1 MSSESY
7 EFHVTI
13 LGYFNLGSSCIG
25 SGLAYQIYLAF
36 RCTKASTSLITS
48 HINNTHAQ
56 ILKCITHAISFK
68 GNHYNPT
75 LVAFKIL
82 GRHSPYK
89 IFSKNFIH
97 LIYMQKV
104 CQSKYIFNLFCGPDR
119 TWTCDPLIMSQLL
132 LTNWA
137 TGPML
142 YQFIYYKKYAKV
154 SNFYISTANKST
166 V

>member
-1 MSSESY
+1 MHHSVRGLDYNINHIRNVATYSFIFSFSY
-7 EFHVTI
+7 CNLTEFKILSLYNLDSTI
-13 LGYFNLGSSCIG
+13 ISNLGYFCIG

-36 RCTKASTSLITS
+36 RCTKASTSLITL

-75 LVAFKIL
+75 LVTFKIL

-97 LIYMQKV
+97 LIYIQKV
-104 CQSKYIFNLFCGPDR
+104 CQSKYIFKLFCGPDR
-119 TWTCDPLIMSQLL
+119 T
-132 LTNWA
+132 
-137 TGPML
+137 
-142 YQFIYYKKYAKV
+142 
-154 SNFYISTANKST
+154 
-166 V
+166 